1 MVATKAV
8 AQKPPA
14 RTRRPRGEPRRLL
27 IEAARDVFNDRGY
40 SGASTR
46 EIADRA
52 GVSETLMFR
61 YFGNKPGLFR
71 EAMVL
76 PFVEFVEQFI
86 ASRKASIGTGDPEA
100 LSRQFIGELY
110 DLFRSHRALAALLFA
125 ADVHVESELS
135 ASGVL
140 DDVREQIE
148 KLVKIGEAETRARGL
163 RSTHQ
168 ALGTR
173 TSIAMIAGMAT
184 FGSWF
189 FGKRRPSR
197 DKIVEELALATL
209 YGRTRRD

>member
-1 MVATKAV
+1 MIATKASTEPSPGRV
-8 AQKPPA
+8 
-14 RTRRPRGEPRRLL
+14 RRRRGEPRRLL

-61 YFGNKPGLFR
+61 YFGNKAGLFS
-71 EAMVL
+71 EAMVQ
-76 PFVEFVEQFI
+76 PFVEFVEHFI
-86 ASRKASIGTGDPEA
+86 SSREASIGSGDSDEV
-100 LSRQFIGELY
+100 SRQFIGELY
-110 DLFRSHRALAALLFA
+110 DLFRSHRGLAALLFA

-140 DDVREQIE
+140 DEVRDQIE
-148 KLVKIGEAETRARGL
+148 KLVKLGEAETRARGL
-163 RSTHQ
+163 RSSRQ

-173 TSIAMIAGMAT
+173 SSMAMIAGMAT

-197 DKIVEELALATL
+197 DKIVEELAVNIL
-209 YGRTRRD
+209 YGRTRVD

>member
-1 MVATKAV
+1 
-8 AQKPPA
+8 
-14 RTRRPRGEPRRLL
+14 L

-76 PFVEFVEQFI
+76 PFVEFVEHFI
-86 ASRKASIGTGDPEA
+86 ASRESSIGSDDPEKV
-100 LSRQFIGELY
+100 SKQFIGELY

-148 KLVKIGEAETRARGL
+148 KLVRLGEAETRARGL
-163 RSTHQ
+163 RSSRQ

-197 DKIVEELALATL
+197 DKIVEELADTIL
-209 YGRTRRD
+209 YGRSRPA

>member
-1 MVATKAV
+1 MIATKAT
-8 AQKPPA
+8 AEPPA
-14 RTRRPRGEPRRLL
+14 GRVRRRRGEPRRLL

-76 PFVEFVEQFI
+76 PFVEFVEHFI
-86 ASRKASIGTGDPEA
+86 ASRESSIGSDDPEKV
-100 LSRQFIGELY
+100 SKQFIGELY

-148 KLVKIGEAETRARGL
+148 KLVRLGEAETRARGL
-163 RSTHQ
+163 RSSRQ

-197 DKIVEELALATL
+197 DKIVEELADTIL
-209 YGRTRRD
+209 YGRSRPA